1 MDEAASQQRTSV
13 RRPCALSEVGAPAK
27 RAGSVLEVMTVL
39 RWMMAAALA
48 AATLTGSA
56 SASMAQ
62 SSSGPTTSAAPVAG
76 APPAAAAAVSPS
88 YLLGP
93 GDHIRLT
100 VFGEPDLSG
109 EFQIGPSG
117 SVALP
122 LIGDV
127 KAAGVTTADFQ
138 SALTSAYMKGL
149 LVNPKVSV
157 ELLTFRPFFILGEV
171 SKPGSYPYTSDLTVF
186 NAVATAGGFTYRAN
200 QKWVYIRHANE
211 EKETKT
217 PLTSATPL
225 APGDTAIIKQRYF

>member
-1 MDEAASQQRTSV
+1 M
-13 RRPCALSEVGAPAK
+13 
-27 RAGSVLEVMTVL
+27 L

-48 AATLTGSA
+48 AATLTGPA
-56 SASMAQ
+56 GAAMAQ
-62 SSSGPTTSAAPVAG
+62 PPSGASTAAGVATP
-76 APPAAAAAVSPS
+76 APAASVSPS

-138 SALTSAYMKGL
+138 GSLTSAYMKGL

-200 QKWVYIRHANE
+200 QKWVYIRHANDD
-211 EKETKT
+211 KEAKT